1 MSVRHIIDNQAGT
14 VAGYLKQNLSGADAF
29 SFVSA
34 YFTIYGY
41 ELLEQELNNVGDVRF
56 LFGEP
61 DSVESLDPGKKE
73 PKSFELTEQGLVPN
87 HTLQQKHLAKR
98 CAEWVGKDTVAV
110 RSVSR
115 SNFLHGK
122 MYLTESPQGAA
133 GVVGSSNFTKRGL
146 GGSDRSNLEINLAT
160 GDGDTMAEL
169 REWFD
174 RLWNNDQQTEDVKQ
188 RVLDALHRLGN
199 DYAPESVYYKTLYEL
214 FRDEID
220 ARLTGDDGLTATG
233 FKDSEIWNQLYG
245 FQRDG
250 AQSAIAK
257 LLTHNGCILADS
269 VGLGKTYTALAV
281 IKYFEQRNERVLV
294 LCPRKLYE
302 NWSLYQAS
310 NGHTQ
315 NPFERDRFSYT
326 LLAHTDLSRESGRS
340 GGVDLANFNCATTT
354 WW

>member
-1 MSVRHIIDNQAGT
+1 MSVRHIIDNEAST
-14 VAGYLKQNLSGADAF
+14 VVGYLKQNLSGAEAF

-61 DSVESLDPGKKE
+61 DSVESLDPGKRE

-122 MYLTESPQGAA
+122 MYLTESSLGVA

-160 GDGDTMAEL
+160 GDGDTLAEL

-174 RLWNNDQQTEDVKQ
+174 RLWSNEQQTEDVKQ
-188 RVLDALHRLGN
+188 RVLDALHPPGQRLR
-199 DYAPESVYYKTLYEL
+199 P
-214 FRDEID
+214 
-220 ARLTGDDGLTATG
+220 
-233 FKDSEIWNQLYG
+233 
-245 FQRDG
+245 
-250 AQSAIAK
+250 
-257 LLTHNGCILADS
+257 
-269 VGLGKTYTALAV
+269 
-281 IKYFEQRNERVLV
+281 
-294 LCPRKLYE
+294 
-302 NWSLYQAS
+302 
-310 NGHTQ
+310 
-315 NPFERDRFSYT
+315 
-326 LLAHTDLSRESGRS
+326 
-340 GGVDLANFNCATTT
+340 
-354 WW
+354 